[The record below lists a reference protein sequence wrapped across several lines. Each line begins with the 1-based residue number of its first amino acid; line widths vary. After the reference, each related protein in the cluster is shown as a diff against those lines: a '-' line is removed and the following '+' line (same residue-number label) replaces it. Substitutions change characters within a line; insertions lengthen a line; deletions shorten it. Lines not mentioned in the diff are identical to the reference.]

1 MRQYERWNH
10 YPYNSYGA
18 ENTVILSAF
27 PDDDWE
33 KEHLIRRPHPRHPQ
47 VMMVGCQSYH
57 IESDPDTNKAI
68 AVAICYEDPE
78 NKRRVIE
85 LLPELVIEANPFG
98 PDSCP
103 ACGGPLPEPHQ
114 FSYQAAEPERRR
126 RRWLL
131 W

>member
-1 MRQYERWNH
+1 MRRYERWNH
-10 YPYNSYGA
+10 YPYNTYGA
-18 ENTVILSAF
+18 ENTVILSGF

-33 KEHLIRRPHPRHPQ
+33 KEHLLLRPHPRHPQ

-57 IESDPDTNKAI
+57 IEHDHEDKLV

-85 LLPELVIEANPFG
+85 LLPELVVEADPFG

-114 FSYQAAEPERRR
+114 FDYHVRPSEQR
-126 RRWLL
+126 RRWWHL